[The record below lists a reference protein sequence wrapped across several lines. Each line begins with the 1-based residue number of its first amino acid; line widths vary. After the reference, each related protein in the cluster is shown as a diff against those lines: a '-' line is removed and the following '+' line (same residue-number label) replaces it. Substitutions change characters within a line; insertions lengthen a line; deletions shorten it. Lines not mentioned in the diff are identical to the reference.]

1 MFRCFATQ
9 GVRLINLG
17 KRNDE
22 IASVCKVLSQ
32 TEEEIAEEKAQREAL
47 EDAAIHEHPIE
58 NTDFEDVSDD
68 VESNENADD
77 TEGTTEE

>member
-1 MFRCFATQ
+1 MTKSPLYAKCCHRP
-9 GVRLINLG
+9 
-17 KRNDE
+17 K
-22 IASVCKVLSQ
+22 K
-32 TEEEIAEEKAQREAL
+32 REAL

>member
-1 MFRCFATQ
+1 MTKSPLYAKCCHRP
-9 GVRLINLG
+9 
-17 KRNDE
+17 K
-22 IASVCKVLSQ
+22 
-32 TEEEIAEEKAQREAL
+32 EEIAEEKAQREAL

>member
-1 MFRCFATQ
+1 MILYCIE
-9 GVRLINLG
+9 GV
-17 KRNDE
+17 
-22 IASVCKVLSQ
+22 V
-32 TEEEIAEEKAQREAL
+32 
-47 EDAAIHEHPIE
+47 IHEHPIE

>member
-1 MFRCFATQ
+1 MNKIILLFSLALLLSGCNRARQEQ
-9 GVRLINLG
+9 GREDVY
-17 KRNDE
+17 KR
-22 IASVCKVLSQ
+22 Q
-32 TEEEIAEEKAQREAL
+32 AL